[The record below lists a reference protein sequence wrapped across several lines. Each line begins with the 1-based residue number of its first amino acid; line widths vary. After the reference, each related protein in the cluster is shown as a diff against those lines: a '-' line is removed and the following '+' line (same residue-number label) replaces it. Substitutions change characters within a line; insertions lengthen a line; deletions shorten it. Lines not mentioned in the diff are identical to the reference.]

1 MNFMNTE
8 LMDSFLSAFCGAI
21 AVTYGELYDIY
32 LMPLDKMGGFGDII
46 EFSMIT
52 YFFIFSG
59 IFCLVFFIK
68 ALMDSHN
75 PLIPA
80 YVTADIFTILS
91 YIFTL
96 YAFGQVTLNRWY
108 SLLNTIMS
116 SVLISGAM
124 FRFCIYIWHT
134 YNRYNN

>member
-96 YAFGQVTLNRWY
+96 YAFGQVTLNRCNVRY
-108 SLLNTIMS
+108 HGGFYQVHGGLICSGLLLTSSL
-116 SVLISGAM
+116 
-124 FRFCIYIWHT
+124 
-134 YNRYNN
+134 